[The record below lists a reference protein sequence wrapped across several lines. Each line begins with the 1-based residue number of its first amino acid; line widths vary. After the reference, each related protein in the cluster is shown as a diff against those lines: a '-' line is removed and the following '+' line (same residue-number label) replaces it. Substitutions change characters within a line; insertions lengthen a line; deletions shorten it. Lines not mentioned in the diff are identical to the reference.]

1 MVTLHPITKLAVV
14 KIRNTTHLESV
25 LCTSTLSWECAP
37 ETAEYQT
44 TTFTLERG
52 AILLIL
58 ALTSVLIT

>member
-14 KIRNTTHLESV
+14 KIRNTTHL
-25 LCTSTLSWECAP
+25 CTSTLTWECAP

-58 ALTSVLIT
+58 ALRSFLIT

>member
-14 KIRNTTHLESV
+14 KIRNTAHLESV
-25 LCTSTLSWECAP
+25 LCTSTLTGECAP